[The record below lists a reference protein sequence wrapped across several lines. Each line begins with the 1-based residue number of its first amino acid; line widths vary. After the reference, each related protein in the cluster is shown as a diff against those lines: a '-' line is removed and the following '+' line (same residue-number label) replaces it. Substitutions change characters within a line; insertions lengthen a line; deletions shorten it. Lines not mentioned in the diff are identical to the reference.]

1 MVNLILHKLW
11 RSVQAQVARVTGE
24 TNYPRLS
31 DESTRTQWPK
41 RTVTNLS
48 CQLGRSPFLIS
59 ICRCGCSVL
68 FSFPL
73 DCSLFYLFFFLVGS
87 PLTTQTNDAECP
99 LTSLCGQQSCQR
111 CRCSTLK
118 LITTNGQVS
127 LLASPSRRC
136 HSTCRAILYIHM
148 YIYIYCSI
156 CLRLCM
162 YFGDLALL
170 LSGY

>member
-1 MVNLILHKLW
+1 MAQTDSYQFELPTWPFAISNFNLSL
-11 RSVQAQVARVTGE
+11 
-24 TNYPRLS
+24 RLLS
-31 DESTRTQWPK
+31 SFFFSTRLLP
-41 RTVTNLS
+41 L
-48 CQLGRSPFLIS
+48 
-59 ICRCGCSVL
+59 L
-68 FSFPL
+68 FI
-73 DCSLFYLFFFLVGS
+73 FFFLVGS
-87 PLTTQTNDAECP
+87 PLTTHTNDAECP

>member
-1 MVNLILHKLW
+1 M
-11 RSVQAQVARVTGE
+11 AQTDSYQFE
-24 TNYPRLS
+24 LPS
-31 DESTRTQWPK
+31 WPFAISNF
-41 RTVTNLS
+41 NLS
-48 CQLGRSPFLIS
+48 LRLLSSF
-59 ICRCGCSVL
+59 

-73 DCSLFYLFFFLVGS
+73 DCSLFYLFFFFVGS
-87 PLTTQTNDAECP
+87 PLTTHTNDAECP

-127 LLASPSRRC
+127 LLASRSQRC
-136 HSTCRAILYIHM
+136 HSTCRTILYICM
-148 YIYIYCSI
+148 YIYCSI

-162 YFGDLALL
+162 CFGDLALL